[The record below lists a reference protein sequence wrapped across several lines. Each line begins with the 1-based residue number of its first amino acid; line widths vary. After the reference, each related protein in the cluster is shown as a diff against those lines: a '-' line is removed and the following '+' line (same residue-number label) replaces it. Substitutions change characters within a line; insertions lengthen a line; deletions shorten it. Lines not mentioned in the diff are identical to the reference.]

1 MVFSIFT
8 DTCNHIHNSRTFS
21 SQQKGTLYSL
31 TITGTCPPHHPGPK
45 QPLIYLLS
53 TDLLITFHINS
64 DVLIICLTPLFFSQ
78 KGKKE
83 ELSACK
89 PIPGGQ
95 WLGIIIELF
104 ILHISKEV
112 TPLPCRFTV
121 RETCVSMGAILWPE
135 TSAELRLRP
144 SPTLPWK
151 PGAGGGCR

>member
-1 MVFSIFT
+1 MYIQGKGGGLKSWEVKCIRGWGECSVAQMWSYISDGCQQFYCYLIHIPCNLVVFSIFT

-21 SQQKGTLYSL
+21 SQQKGTLYPL

-64 DVLIICLTPLFFSQ
+64 DVLIICLTPLLFSQ

-89 PIPGGQ
+89 PIPGRQ
-95 WLGIIIELF
+95 WLGIII
-104 ILHISKEV
+104 
-112 TPLPCRFTV
+112 
-121 RETCVSMGAILWPE
+121 
-135 TSAELRLRP
+135 
-144 SPTLPWK
+144 
-151 PGAGGGCR
+151 